1 MARIKLSPPWD
12 IYYREVEELF
22 REDPEVR
29 VVYDEDENVIS
40 LYVDNQ
46 AKAEALTALLPA
58 EKEFGNVKLFIKVI
72 PSNVISFSANS
83 VSQVF
88 DALEG
93 NGALSY
99 IKTVRG
105 LFNNDVHY
113 VVFKNKVVQYFN
125 DSLFDVNGLCSTL
138 YQNIAEDV
146 FEHVDGV
153 FYCTDVPN
161 NGVGSLGKPLGE
173 WPRRGFLYIQD
184 LLRSNQWCFRG
195 S

>member
-1 MARIKLSPPWD
+1 MAKLKLSPPWD

-22 REDPEVR
+22 KEDPEVR
-29 VVYDEDENVIS
+29 VIYDEEENVIS

-46 AKAEALTALLPA
+46 VKADALSALMP
-58 EKEFGNVKLFIKVI
+58 EVKEFGNVKLYIKVI
-72 PSNVISFSANS
+72 PSNVATLCATSLSHIS
-83 VSQVF
+83 

-105 LFNNDVHY
+105 LFNNDVTY

-146 FEHVDGV
+146 FNHVDGV

-173 WPRRGFLYIQD
+173 WP
-184 LLRSNQWCFRG
+184 
-195 S
+195 

>member
-1 MARIKLSPPWD
+1 MARLKLSPPWD

-40 LYVDNQ
+40 LYVDNR
-46 AKAEALTALLPA
+46 AKAEALYVLLPE
-58 EKEFGNVKLFIKVI
+58 EKEFGNVKLYIKVI
-72 PSNVISFSANS
+72 PANNLSFGNVEFTKI
-83 VSQVF
+83 Q

-99 IKTVRG
+99 TKIVRG
-105 LFNNDVHY
+105 IFNNDVLY
-113 VVFKNKVVQYFN
+113 IVFKNKVVQYYN

-146 FEHVDGV
+146 FEDVDGV

-173 WPRRGFLYIQD
+173 WP
-184 LLRSNQWCFRG
+184 
-195 S
+195 